1 MKRNLHIGSMILLA
15 TILLAAA
22 CKKSI
27 EQPNQNQGT
36 NHLPDSTLIN
46 QTIPDTLI
54 PYPANPTPECST
66 APDYGD
72 SIVYPQ
78 PPVSGD
84 YYVNPINNQGV
95 DGTYLSWPVGLTMNA
110 KTGAIDLTRSE
121 TGQRYDVA
129 FVKSGTTDT
138 CLSHLIVAGA
148 AYMDSV
154 YVLAV
159 SDTTAKPYFNA
170 NPYGPPVCQGTQG
183 PGCQFDYNNYAHN
196 QGIEIDQNTGFIDLQ
211 KTMKNSLFGLL
222 PINGTTVNTTIYYKL
237 NDNSNF
243 APQKIQL
250 QLMFYNH
257 KSDIPPSLLA
267 SITNK
272 LLNALTDLLISK
284 APSTRPP
291 IIIITRYN

>member
-1 MKRNLHIGSMILLA
+1 MKRNFYIGSLILLT

-22 CKKSI
+22 CKKSV
-27 EQPNQNQGT
+27 EQPSQISNPGPI
-36 NHLPDSTLIN
+36 LPK
-46 QTIPDTLI
+46 DTTSSLPAI
-54 PYPANPTPECST
+54 PYPTNPTPECSN

-78 PPVSGD
+78 PPTSGD
-84 YYVNPINNQGV
+84 YYVTPINNQGV
-95 DGTYLSWPVGLTMNA
+95 DGTYLSWPVGLNLNA
-110 KTGAIDLTRSE
+110 KTGAIDLTQSE

-183 PGCQFDYNNYAHN
+183 QGCQFDYNNYAHN
-196 QGIEIDQNTGFIDLQ
+196 QGIEIDQKTGFIDLK
-211 KTMKNSLFGLL
+211 KTMNNSLFGLIPL
-222 PINGTTVNTTIYYKL
+222 NGTTVNTTIYYKL

-257 KSDIPPSLLA
+257 KSDIPSGLLA
-267 SITNK
+267 NVTNK
-272 LLNALTDLLISK
+272 LLNTLEDILISK
-284 APSTRPP
+284 VPSTRPP